1 MKLATSKQGL
11 PSIMKLTEDV
21 LALTV
26 AILRLQPN
34 YLKYRVADY
43 EVELKW
49 AEDRKSVEVFYKLH
63 EVVIFAVKATVAKQD
78 DRIKLSATLVPVA
91 RPENLHARHAVD
103 TLYLLLQVITKINFE
118 NDKELEDTDESITR
132 YW

>member
-1 MKLATSKQGL
+1 MK
-11 PSIMKLTEDV
+11 ITEDV

-26 AILRLQPN
+26 AILRLHPN

-63 EVVIFAVKATVAKQD
+63 EVVIFAVKAAVTKKD
-78 DRIKLSATLVPVA
+78 DTLKLSAELVPVV
-91 RPENLHARHAVD
+91 RPENLHVRHAVD

-118 NDKELEDTDESITR
+118 NDKELEDTDESVTR
-132 YW
+132 NW